1 MGNVNMYL
9 IEFVY
14 SISPSIR
21 AVKKDVAI
29 ILFMRK
35 KTRFYSLVGVRY
47 CNRC

>member
-21 AVKKDVAI
+21 AVKKDIAI
-29 ILFMRK
+29 IPFMRK
-35 KTRFYSLVGVRY
+35 ENPVLQSS
-47 CNRC
+47 RCEIF